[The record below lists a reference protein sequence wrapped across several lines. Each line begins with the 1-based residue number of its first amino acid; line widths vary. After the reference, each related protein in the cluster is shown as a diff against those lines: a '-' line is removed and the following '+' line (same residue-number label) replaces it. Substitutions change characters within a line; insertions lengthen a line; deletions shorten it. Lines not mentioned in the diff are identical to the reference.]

1 MLYHLTARCILLKL
15 EGGLEIEVLFID
27 TDDHFDILWLLTI
40 FEHRLIPK
48 LRGAKSQKAVLG
60 ELQ

>member
-1 MLYHLTARCILLKL
+1 MYTSKVGRWTRNRSL
-15 EGGLEIEVLFID
+15 ID